1 MPSLNR
7 DVNEK
12 GDDWIIILKCCGC
25 HGVTKYKKPSVLGLF
40 VYRSTNV
47 LCLYV
52 RACVCEG
59 DAKIDPIVKRE
70 CAGFDPTLRVDYC

>member
-1 MPSLNR
+1 MHLGMENWRENSLCVYVCSGMPSLNR

-12 GDDWIIILKCCGC
+12 GDDWLIILKRGGC

-47 LCLYV
+47 LCVCTCV
-52 RACVCEG
+52 RALVNVMQ
-59 DAKIDPIVKRE
+59 K
-70 CAGFDPTLRVDYC
+70 